1 MNDKRSLKNDQRL
14 VDDSPSA
21 ASKSAKKREMLSLQA
36 LGQELAEL
44 SKRQYAKINFPSES
58 IAEALT
64 FYRGIPD
71 KKYEARRRQMQFIGK
86 LMRNIEPEVL
96 QVQLQAIKK
105 THSEDKRK
113 HQLTEQWRD
122 RLMSD
127 PKQATEFLNQFNSNA
142 QSLNSAVRDAIRV
155 KGINKD
161 MGESKNLYRM
171 LFEAIAH

>member
-1 MNDKRSLKNDQRL
+1 MADKRSFINNQRL
-14 VDDSPSA
+14 DDDSPGVT
-21 ASKSAKKREMLSLQA
+21 SKSAKKREMLSLQA

-58 IAEALT
+58 VADALT

-71 KKYEARRRQMQFIGK
+71 KKYEAKRRQMQFIGK

-105 THSEDKRK
+105 MHSADKRK

-122 RLMSD
+122 RLISD
-127 PKQATEFLNQFNSNA
+127 PKQVTEFLNQFNSNA
-142 QSLNSAVRDAIRV
+142 QSLNSAVRDARRV
-155 KGINKD
+155 KDITKD
-161 MGESKNLYRM
+161 RGESKTLYRI